1 MISFEEALNVILGNT
16 PLLNKVEVPLTESYN
31 RVLAEDILADFDMP
45 SFNKSAVDGFACKNP
60 VEGNQLKIR
69 ETISAGTSPEY
80 SVSEGYCSKI
90 MTGAPVP
97 EGANWIV
104 MVEHTNV
111 TEEGTVQILKKGKKT
126 NIASRAEDFKKGD
139 KIVSAGTLLKPQHIP
154 ILASVGKVT
163 PRVYDVPSVSLITT
177 GDELV
182 EPENIPGS
190 GQIRNTNASQL
201 MSQFGNIGIKPV
213 YQGIIKDEEHNLLE
227 KIKDSVNN
235 YDLTV
240 LTGGVSMGDYDYVP
254 YMMKKAGVEILFH
267 NIAMKPGKPTIFGK
281 YERNLVI
288 GLPGNP
294 VSTFLQFELL
304 IKPMVV
310 KMMGGTYKTAA
321 IKMPVGEFVKSK
333 KEERESWK
341 PVYMENGQ
349 VFNLPYHGSGHF
361 HALNQAE
368 GFIRI
373 PAEQEKIEKGELV
386 NVRQI

>member
-1 MISFEEALNVILGNT
+1 MLSFEEALKIILENT
-16 PLLNKVEVPLTESYN
+16 PLLEKKETTLTDSYN
-31 RVLAEDILADFDMP
+31 RVLAEDILADVDMP

-60 VEGNQLKIR
+60 VEGSQLKIR
-69 ETISAGTSPEY
+69 ETISAGTNPEY

-104 MVEHTNV
+104 MIEHTNI
-111 TEEGTVQILKKGKKT
+111 TEEGRVQILKKGKKS
-126 NIASRAEDFKKGD
+126 NIATKAEDFKKGE
-139 KIVSAGTLLKPQHIP
+139 KIVSAGTFIKPQHIP
-154 ILASVGKVT
+154 ILASVGKVN
-163 PRVYDVPSVSLITT
+163 PLVYNIPSVSLITT

-182 EPENIPGS
+182 EPEKVPVE

-201 MSQFGNIGIKPV
+201 VSQFGYMGIKPV
-213 YQGIIKDEEHNLLE
+213 YQGIIKDEENHLLE
-227 KIKDSVNN
+227 KIKHSVTD

-240 LTGGVSMGDYDYVP
+240 MTGGVSMGDYDYVP
-254 YMMKKAGVEILFH
+254 YMLKKAGVEILFH

-281 YERNLVI
+281 YNRHLVI

-310 KMMGGTYKTAA
+310 KMMGGEYKTIN

-341 PVYMENGQ
+341 PVYIENGQ
-349 VFNLPYHGSGHF
+349 VFTLPYHGSGHF
-361 HALNQAE
+361 HALNKAE

-386 NVRQI
+386 DVRQI

>member
-1 MISFEEALNVILGNT
+1 MISFEEALNVILGNA
-16 PLLNKVEVPLTESYN
+16 PLLKTVEVPLTESYN
-31 RVLAEDILADFDMP
+31 RVLAEDILADVDMP

-60 VEGNQLKIR
+60 VEGSQLKIR

-104 MVEHTNV
+104 MVEHTNI
-111 TEEGTVQILKKGKKT
+111 TEEGTVQILKKGKKP
-126 NIASRAEDFKKGD
+126 NIATKAEDFKKGD

-154 ILASVGKVT
+154 ILASVGKVK
-163 PRVYDVPSVSLITT
+163 PLVYDLPSVSLITT

-254 YMMKKAGVEILFH
+254 HIMKKAGVEILFH

-310 KMMGGTYKTAA
+310 KMMGGEHKAVA
-321 IKMPVGEFVKSK
+321 IKMPLGEYVKSK

-341 PVYMENGQ
+341 PVYIENGQ
-349 VFNLPYHGSGHF
+349 VFTLPYHGSGHF
-361 HALNQAE
+361 HALNKAE